1 MKRVV
6 ALSGVVF
13 GAVTERIVGREL
25 VHCDSFWALDA
36 LCILSAFTD
45 ITHSFATFGDVLSA
59 GIGEWGALDLIA
71 LFVESAFVDTAIGVV
86 RETVL
91 NGGAGNG
98 IDR

>member
-6 ALSGVVF
+6 ALSGVVL
-13 GAVTERIVGREL
+13 GAVTKRIVGREL
-25 VHCDSFWALDA
+25 VHRYSFWALEA

-45 ITHSFATFGDVLSA
+45 ITHPFATFGDALSA
-59 GIGEWGALDLIA
+59 GIGEWVALDLIA